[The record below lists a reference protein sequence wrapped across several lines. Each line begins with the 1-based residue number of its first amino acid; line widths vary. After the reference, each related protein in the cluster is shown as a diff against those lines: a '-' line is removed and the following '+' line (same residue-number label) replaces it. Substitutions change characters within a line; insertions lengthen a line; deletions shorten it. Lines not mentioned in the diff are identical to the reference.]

1 MSEENKENIRLN
13 SRGDE
18 MLGRYISME
27 VNKVEADTICPSE
40 EDLAAFID
48 NTIDYVERDRIAG
61 HLSSCNDCYE
71 VFSVAT
77 ELQEEVPGEVFSVAT
92 ELQEEVP
99 GESWFSVKS
108 IIFRYV
114 PYSFAAAAA
123 VFLIMIS
130 GISLL
135 YDDKLSFVGD
145 RVAVL
150 AEDVDKESIPYLFR
164 QEPADL
170 YGFADM
176 SSGEGSAFR
185 TGVYLADLELA
196 LLLDDKA
203 SALRLLSELVVLL
216 KAAKGT
222 DESITLYKNMEIEI
236 GKGASLKQ
244 FTGRAEKTV
253 PGVEEPLYV
262 RFGQWCEGGRIAAI
276 ERKSKFY
283 FTDDVGTF
291 IKEFESAGLPKGL
304 LDSLYEIKRA
314 VIEEAYTEKQFRK
327 LQREFE
333 SLILLF

>member
-77 ELQEEVPGEVFSVAT
+77 ELQEEAPV
-92 ELQEEVP
+92 
-99 GESWFSVKS
+99 ESWFSVKS

-291 IKEFESAGLPKGL
+291 IKEFESADLPKGI
-304 LDSLYEIKRA
+304 LDSLYEIKKI

>member
-77 ELQEEVPGEVFSVAT
+77 ELQEEVPGE
-92 ELQEEVP
+92 
-99 GESWFSVKS
+99 SWFSVKS

-135 YDDKLSFVGD
+135 YVDKLSFVGD

-304 LDSLYEIKRA
+304 LDSLYEIKRV

>member
-1 MSEENKENIRLN
+1 MSEEKKENIRLN
-13 SRGDE
+13 SSEDE

-27 VNKVEADTICPSE
+27 VNKVEADTVCPSE

-48 NTIDYVERDRIAG
+48 NTIDYVEKDRIAG
-61 HLSSCNDCYE
+61 HLSLCNDCYE

-77 ELQEEVPGEVFSVAT
+77 ALQEEA
-92 ELQEEVP
+92 P

-108 IIFRYV
+108 IIFRYI

-123 VFLIMIS
+123 AILIMIYVFRD
-130 GISLL
+130 ISV
-135 YDDKLSFVGD
+135 DKLSSVGD

-150 AEDVDKESIPYLFR
+150 AEDVDKGSIPYLFR
-164 QEPADL
+164 QESADL

-176 SSGEGSAFR
+176 SSDEGSAFMA
-185 TGVYLADLELA
+185 GAYLTDLELA
-196 LLLDDKA
+196 LLRDDKA

-216 KAAKGT
+216 KTAKGT
-222 DESITLYKNMEIEI
+222 EETITLYKNMEIEI
-236 GKGASLKQ
+236 EKGASLEQ
-244 FTGRAEKTV
+244 FAGRTEKTAL
-253 PGVEEPLYV
+253 GVEGPLYV

-276 ERKSKFY
+276 GKKSKFY
-283 FTDDVGTF
+283 FVGDVKTF
-291 IKEFESAGLPKGL
+291 IKEFESADLPKGI
-304 LDSLYEIKRA
+304 LDSLYEIKRI

>member
-77 ELQEEVPGEVFSVAT
+77 ELQEEAPV
-92 ELQEEVP
+92 
-99 GESWFSVKS
+99 ESWFSVKS

>member
-1 MSEENKENIRLN
+1 MSEEKKENIRLN
-13 SRGDE
+13 SSEDE

-27 VNKVEADTICPSE
+27 VNKVEADTVCPSE

-48 NTIDYVERDRIAG
+48 NTIDYVEKDRIAG
-61 HLSSCNDCYE
+61 HLSLCNDCYE

-77 ELQEEVPGEVFSVAT
+77 ALQEEA
-92 ELQEEVP
+92 P

-108 IIFRYV
+108 IIFRYI

-123 VFLIMIS
+123 AILIMIYVFRD
-130 GISLL
+130 ISV
-135 YDDKLSFVGD
+135 DKLSSVGD

>member
-77 ELQEEVPGEVFSVAT
+77 ELQEEAPVD
-92 ELQEEVP
+92 ELQEEAPV
-99 GESWFSVKS
+99 ESWFSVKS

-123 VFLIMIS
+123 AFLIMIYIFRD
-130 GISLL
+130 ISV
-135 YDDKLSFVGD
+135 DKLSFVGD

-164 QEPADL
+164 QGPADL

-216 KAAKGT
+216 KTAKGT

>member
-77 ELQEEVPGEVFSVAT
+77 ELQEEAPV
-92 ELQEEVP
+92 
-99 GESWFSVKS
+99 ESWFSVKS

-291 IKEFESAGLPKGL
+291 IKEFESADLPKGI
-304 LDSLYEIKRA
+304 LDSLYEIKRI

>member
-77 ELQEEVPGEVFSVAT
+77 ELQEEVPGE
-92 ELQEEVP
+92 
-99 GESWFSVKS
+99 SWFSVKS

-135 YDDKLSFVGD
+135 YVDKLSFVGD

-164 QEPADL
+164 QGPADL

>member
-77 ELQEEVPGEVFSVAT
+77 ELQEEAPV
-92 ELQEEVP
+92 ELQEEAPV
-99 GESWFSVKS
+99 ESWFSVKS

-123 VFLIMIS
+123 AFLIMIYIFRD
-130 GISLL
+130 ISV
-135 YDDKLSFVGD
+135 DKLSFVGD

-164 QEPADL
+164 QGPADL

-176 SSGEGSAFR
+176 SSGEGSAFM

>member
-1 MSEENKENIRLN
+1 MSEEKKENIRLN
-13 SRGDE
+13 SSEDE

-27 VNKVEADTICPSE
+27 VNKVEADTVCPSE

-48 NTIDYVERDRIAG
+48 NTIDYVEKDRIAG
-61 HLSSCNDCYE
+61 HLSLCNDCYE

-77 ELQEEVPGEVFSVAT
+77 ALQEEA
-92 ELQEEVP
+92 P

-108 IIFRYV
+108 IIFRYI

-123 VFLIMIS
+123 AILIMIYVFRD
-130 GISLL
+130 ISV
-135 YDDKLSFVGD
+135 DKLSSVGD

-150 AEDVDKESIPYLFR
+150 AEDVDKGSIPYLFR
-164 QEPADL
+164 QESADL

-176 SSGEGSAFR
+176 SSDEGSAFMA
-185 TGVYLADLELA
+185 GAYLTDLELA

-203 SALRLLSELVVLL
+203 SALRLLSELAVLL
-216 KAAKGT
+216 KTAKGT
-222 DESITLYKNMEIEI
+222 EETITLYKNMEIEI
-236 GKGASLKQ
+236 EKGASLEQ
-244 FTGRAEKTV
+244 FAGRTEKTAL
-253 PGVEEPLYV
+253 GVEGPLYV

-276 ERKSKFY
+276 GKKSKFY
-283 FTDDVGTF
+283 FVGDVKTF
-291 IKEFESAGLPKGL
+291 IKEFESADLPKGI
-304 LDSLYEIKRA
+304 LDSLYEIKRI

>member
-1 MSEENKENIRLN
+1 MSEKKKENIRLN
-13 SRGDE
+13 SSIEE

-40 EDLAAFID
+40 EELAAFID
-48 NTIDYVERDRIAG
+48 NTIDYVEKDRIAG

-77 ELQEEVPGEVFSVAT
+77 ELQEEA
-92 ELQEEVP
+92 P
-99 GESWFSVKS
+99 GESWFSLKS

-123 VFLIMIS
+123 AILIMIYVFRD
-130 GISLL
+130 ISV
-135 YDDKLSFVGD
+135 DKLSFVGD

-150 AEDVDKESIPYLFR
+150 AKDVDKGSIPYLFR

-185 TGVYLADLELA
+185 AGIYLADLELA
-196 LLLDDKA
+196 LLLEDKV

-244 FTGRAEKTV
+244 FAGRADKTV
-253 PGVEEPLYV
+253 TGVEDPLYV

-283 FTDDVGTF
+283 SAGDVGTF
-291 IKEFESAGLPKGL
+291 IKEFESAGLPKGI
-304 LDSLYEIKRA
+304 LDSLYEIKKV

>member
-77 ELQEEVPGEVFSVAT
+77 ELQEEVPGE
-92 ELQEEVP
+92 
-99 GESWFSVKS
+99 SWFSVKS

-164 QEPADL
+164 QGPADL

>member
-77 ELQEEVPGEVFSVAT
+77 ELQEEVPGE
-92 ELQEEVP
+92 
-99 GESWFSVKS
+99 SWFSVKS

-135 YDDKLSFVGD
+135 YVDKLSFVGD

>member
-61 HLSSCNDCYE
+61 HLSSCNDCY
-71 VFSVAT
+71 
-77 ELQEEVPGEVFSVAT
+77 EVFSVAT

>member
-61 HLSSCNDCYE
+61 HLSSCNDCY
-71 VFSVAT
+71 
-77 ELQEEVPGEVFSVAT
+77 EVFSVAT

-203 SALRLLSELVVLL
+203 NALRLLSELVVLL

>member
-77 ELQEEVPGEVFSVAT
+77 ELQEEVPGE
-92 ELQEEVP
+92 
-99 GESWFSVKS
+99 SWFSVKS

-123 VFLIMIS
+123 AFLIMIYIFRD
-130 GISLL
+130 ISV
-135 YDDKLSFVGD
+135 DKLSFVGD

>member
-77 ELQEEVPGEVFSVAT
+77 ELQEEAPV
-92 ELQEEVP
+92 
-99 GESWFSVKS
+99 ESWFSVKS

-236 GKGASLKQ
+236 EKGASLEQ
-244 FTGRAEKTV
+244 FAGRTEKTAL
-253 PGVEEPLYV
+253 GVEGPLYV

-276 ERKSKFY
+276 GKKSKFY
-283 FTDDVGTF
+283 FVGDVKTF
-291 IKEFESAGLPKGL
+291 IKEFESADLPKGI
-304 LDSLYEIKRA
+304 LDSLYEIKRI

-327 LQREFE
+327 LQREFK

>member
-1 MSEENKENIRLN
+1 MSEEKKENIRLN
-13 SRGDE
+13 SSEDE
-18 MLGRYISME
+18 MLGRYIFME
-27 VNKVEADTICPSE
+27 VNKVEADTVCPSE

-48 NTIDYVERDRIAG
+48 NTIDYVEKDRIAG
-61 HLSSCNDCYE
+61 HLSLCNDCY
-71 VFSVAT
+71 
-77 ELQEEVPGEVFSVAT
+77 EVFSVAT

-203 SALRLLSELVVLL
+203 SALRLLSELAVLL
-216 KAAKGT
+216 KTAKGT
-222 DESITLYKNMEIEI
+222 EETITLYKNMEIEI
-236 GKGASLKQ
+236 EKGASLEQ
-244 FTGRAEKTV
+244 FAGRTEKTAL
-253 PGVEEPLYV
+253 GVEGPLYV

-276 ERKSKFY
+276 GKKSKFY
-283 FTDDVGTF
+283 FVGDVKTF
-291 IKEFESAGLPKGL
+291 IKEFESADLPKGI
-304 LDSLYEIKRA
+304 LDSLYEIKRI

>member
-1 MSEENKENIRLN
+1 MSEEKKENIRLN
-13 SRGDE
+13 SSEDE
-18 MLGRYISME
+18 MLGRYIFME
-27 VNKVEADTICPSE
+27 VNKVEADTVCPSE

-48 NTIDYVERDRIAG
+48 NTIDYVEKDRIAG
-61 HLSSCNDCYE
+61 HLSLCNDCYE

-77 ELQEEVPGEVFSVAT
+77 ALQEEA
-92 ELQEEVP
+92 P

-108 IIFRYV
+108 IIFRYI

-123 VFLIMIS
+123 AILIMIYVFRD
-130 GISLL
+130 ISV
-135 YDDKLSFVGD
+135 DKLSSVGD

-150 AEDVDKESIPYLFR
+150 AEDVDRGSIPYLFR
-164 QEPADL
+164 LEPADL

-236 GKGASLKQ
+236 EKGASLEQ
-244 FTGRAEKTV
+244 FAGRTEKTAL
-253 PGVEEPLYV
+253 GVEGPLYV

-276 ERKSKFY
+276 GKKSKFY
-283 FTDDVGTF
+283 FVGDVKTF
-291 IKEFESAGLPKGL
+291 IKEFESADLPKGI
-304 LDSLYEIKRA
+304 LDSLYEIKRI

>member
-61 HLSSCNDCYE
+61 HLSSCNDCY
-71 VFSVAT
+71 
-77 ELQEEVPGEVFSVAT
+77 EVFSVAT

-304 LDSLYEIKRA
+304 LDSLYEIKRV

>member
-1 MSEENKENIRLN
+1 MSEEKKENIRLN
-13 SRGDE
+13 SSEDE
-18 MLGRYISME
+18 MLGRYIFME
-27 VNKVEADTICPSE
+27 VNKVEADTVCPSE

-48 NTIDYVERDRIAG
+48 NTIDYVEKDRIAG
-61 HLSSCNDCYE
+61 HLSLCNDCYE

-77 ELQEEVPGEVFSVAT
+77 ALQEEA
-92 ELQEEVP
+92 P

-108 IIFRYV
+108 IIFRYI

-123 VFLIMIS
+123 AILIMIYVFRD
-130 GISLL
+130 ISV
-135 YDDKLSFVGD
+135 DKLSFVGD

-222 DESITLYKNMEIEI
+222 DESITLYKNMEVEI